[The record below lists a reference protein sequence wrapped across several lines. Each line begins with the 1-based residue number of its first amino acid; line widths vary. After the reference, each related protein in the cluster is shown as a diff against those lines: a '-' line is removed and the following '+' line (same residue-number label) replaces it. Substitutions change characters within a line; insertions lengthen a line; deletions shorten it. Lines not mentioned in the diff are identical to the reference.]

1 VVVQTR
7 DPDHPALRF
16 AAKHD
21 VEGFL
26 EHERIARE
34 SPAYPPM
41 VALANVVISSEAE
54 SAAAK
59 DAVTVGDWLGRLVAS
74 QGLGL
79 SILGPAPCPIA
90 RVQRR
95 WRWHLLLKGASEEI
109 GRVVR
114 YAAPRAGDLVRSR
127 VVLDRD
133 PTSLL

>member
-1 VVVQTR
+1 MQTR

-16 AAKHD
+16 AAQHD
-21 VEGFL
+21 VDGFL
-26 EHERIARE
+26 GHERIARE
-34 SPAYPPM
+34 SPAYPPV
-41 VALANVVISSEAE
+41 VALANVVISSETE
-54 SAAAK
+54 STAAR
-59 DAVTVGDWLGRLVAS
+59 DAATIGDWLGRLVES

-79 SILGPAPCPIA
+79 AVLGPAPCPIA

-95 WRWHLLLKGASEEI
+95 WRWHILLKGATEEI

-114 YAAPRAGDLVRSR
+114 YAAPRSADLVKSR